1 MSLLIFAL
9 KFTIEAEALLYPVLA
24 TKNTLLLQ
32 EKKKLQEISCCSV
45 TLAMPRN
52 SRAREGA
59 SFWFNFEC
67 HGFCWFVFP

>member
-32 EKKKLQEISCCSV
+32 GKKKA
-45 TLAMPRN
+45 TRN
-52 SRAREGA
+52 QLLFSDP
-59 SFWFNFEC
+59 C
-67 HGFCWFVFP
+67 HAKEQQGKRRSQFLVQL